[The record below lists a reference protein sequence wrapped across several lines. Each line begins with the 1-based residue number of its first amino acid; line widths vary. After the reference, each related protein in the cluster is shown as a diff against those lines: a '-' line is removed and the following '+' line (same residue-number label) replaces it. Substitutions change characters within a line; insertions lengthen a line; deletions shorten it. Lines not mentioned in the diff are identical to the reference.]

1 MIHKE
6 KGEKDKKQKKQQS
19 LDEHVGLL
27 TDSSVHKYFPVAQ
40 KKNVA
45 SIRKEKQ

>member
-6 KGEKDKKQKKQQS
+6 KGDKDKKTKKKNQL

-27 TDSSVHKYFPVAQ
+27 TDFSVHKHFPIAQ
-40 KKNVA
+40 KNVA